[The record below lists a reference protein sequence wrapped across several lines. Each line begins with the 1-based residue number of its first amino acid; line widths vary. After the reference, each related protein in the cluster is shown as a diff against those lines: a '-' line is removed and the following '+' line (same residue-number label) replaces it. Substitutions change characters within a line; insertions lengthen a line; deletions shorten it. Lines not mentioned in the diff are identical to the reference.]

1 MQFPNVNE
9 KTTFKNKNVLR
20 KKTLNPNNEL
30 KPYNRSYSIIS
41 LTNLISQDNIGPRL
55 KFHFE
60 LPSSMV
66 L

>member
-30 KPYNRSYSIIS
+30 KPYNRSYSI
-41 LTNLISQDNIGPRL
+41 
-55 KFHFE
+55 
-60 LPSSMV
+60 
-66 L
+66 